1 MLLRTVL
8 TGGPG
13 TGKSTLLAALAA
25 QGIRIE
31 KEVARAVLKAPGG
44 MAMRADRPAAFGAV
58 VLAGEIA
65 AFERVARFDDPV
77 AFDRGLPDTVGFF
90 RLEGIAIHEDLER
103 ACLDLRYNGP
113 IFRAPPWRAIYGVD
127 EQRVQTWHEAV
138 GSDAAVIAAWR
149 HFGYNPIDLPLA
161 SVAERVEFV
170 LERITASLDRI

>member
-1 MLLRTVL
+1 MASVSPVTIRRARRDDVGTIIAMLADDRL
-8 TGGPG
+8 GG
-13 TGKSTLLAALAA
+13 
-25 QGIRIE
+25 
-31 KEVARAVLKAPGG
+31 ARERLEDPLPQVYF
-44 MAMRADRPAAFGAV
+44 D
-58 VLAGEIA
+58 